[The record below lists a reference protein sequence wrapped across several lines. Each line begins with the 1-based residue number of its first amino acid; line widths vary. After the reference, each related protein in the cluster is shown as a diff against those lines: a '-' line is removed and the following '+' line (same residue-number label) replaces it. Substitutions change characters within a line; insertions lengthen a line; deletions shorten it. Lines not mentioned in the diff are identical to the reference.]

1 MFSSPSFNSVIV
13 RKSHCRCQFSSLR
26 VNRISLATTQNQVRS
41 TIVIKF
47 SISKFNY
54 LKDRGNKSYIPASK
68 KVCIIFVSVE
78 PGFHFYTILGL
89 CPVPECVPQ
98 GYLHPGMPQNQIFK
112 HGHAHYL
119 TSFWWNR
126 GGFSSSRI
134 SNFL

>member
-41 TIVIKF
+41 TILVIKF

-54 LKDRGNKSYIPASK
+54 LKDRGGNKSYIPASK

-89 CPVPECVPQ
+89 CPANVNSLVRTLAMEVSSQFLKIFVIIKCGFFILGSQ
-98 GYLHPGMPQNQIFK
+98 LLSKQIE
-112 HGHAHYL
+112 
-119 TSFWWNR
+119 
-126 GGFSSSRI
+126 
-134 SNFL
+134 